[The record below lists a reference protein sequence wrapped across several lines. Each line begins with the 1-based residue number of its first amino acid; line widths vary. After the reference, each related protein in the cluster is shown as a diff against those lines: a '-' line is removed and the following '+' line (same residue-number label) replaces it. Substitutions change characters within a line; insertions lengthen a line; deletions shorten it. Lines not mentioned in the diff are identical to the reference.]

1 MFTCA
6 RVSFLMQL
14 QGSARI
20 PVPKNTSGGLFPI
33 IFRNAEEIN
42 TKLIIKLILKADVKC
57 HFRCDSIFLVQ
68 FSFTNLIV

>member
-6 RVSFLMQL
+6 RVSLLMQL
-14 QGSARI
+14 QGSVRI
-20 PVPKNTSGGLFPI
+20 PIPRNTSGGLLLI
-33 IFRNAEEIN
+33 ISHNAEEIN